1 MLNKK
6 KKKKPSST
14 LTCLCRGFFFKGKKC
29 TSHNSLKLQIPTV
42 IPEKINTNI
51 RGKHSNKEEKNYEK
65 YRVSTL

>member
-6 KKKKPSST
+6 KKNQA
-14 LTCLCRGFFFKGKKC
+14 LLCRGFFFKGKKC